1 MGRSHLP
8 YREAGHVY
16 EQDAAG
22 ESLGDPR
29 DQIPGGAAEEK
40 KDGLAIRVVGDRPQR
55 LEQLGQPLDFIE
67 DDETFPAA
75 QYPLRRAGQGLADG
89 GPFEI
94 EDGRGARP
102 IRGDLSGEGCLADL
116 PRSEESHHRGLGE
129 TLENGSMEVR
139 PADLLLNIQWN

>member
-1 MGRSHLP
+1 MSRSRKVRVKDHPSRPRFRRRSEPRPGEAAAHPEAGQVGRSHLP

-55 LEQLGQPLDFIE
+55 LEELRQPLDFVE

-75 QYPLRRAGQGLADG
+75 QHPLRRAGQSLADG
-89 GPFEI
+89 GTFEI
-94 EDGRGARP
+94 EDGGRAAR
-102 IRGDLSGEGCLADL
+102 
-116 PRSEESHHRGLGE
+116 
-129 TLENGSMEVR
+129 
-139 PADLLLNIQWN
+139 